1 MAAWKP
7 ARAVTLAALS
17 YAQIARLVYQM
28 RFNNRLMSER
38 EISKASSAEFDQLQ
52 KKLVPLW
59 KSIER
64 FNQDPQ
70 TIVVV
75 PSLSVDMAG
84 AGAVVQAYE
93 ERFLFLLLLL
103 RQPRARLIYVTSR
116 TILPSIID
124 YYLDLL
130 PGVIP
135 SHARQRLF
143 LPSPMDGSV
152 RPLSE
157 KLLERPRLIEHIR
170 SLIMDPD
177 RAHLVPFNTTNR
189 EKELALRLGI
199 PMYGADPKFFPLGTK
214 SGCRKIF
221 VEENVPHPLGYENLG
236 SKEDLIE
243 AIAQMRAKKPSIK
256 QVLVKLNEGVSGE
269 GNAVVDLTGLPPSFA
284 KATADRSVAGIGDA
298 GSRNRPRGDRDRR
311 SRLQR
316 IGDAGHRNA
325 SAGPGSSIPATTD
338 SGRAKAMLE
347 ERLRAMQFELEGITY
362 ESYMNKLQERQGVVE
377 ERIMG
382 DEFRSPSVQLRIT
395 PLGVVELLS
404 THDQLLGGPTGQS
417 YLGCVFPADTGY
429 AALITRE
436 AAKVGRRL
444 AKEGVIGRFAL
455 DFVVVRTNG
464 KWEPYA
470 IEINLRKGGTT
481 HPFLT
486 LQFLT
491 DGTYDPN
498 TGIFTAPNGQQK
510 FFVASDHVK
519 SPRYRTLTPDDL
531 FDIVVRHNLHFNQT
545 RQTGVVFHMMSA
557 LGELGRTGL
566 TAVGNSHEDA
576 KAMYDRAVAVLDE
589 ETRGEAAW

>member
-1 MAAWKP
+1 
-7 ARAVTLAALS
+7 
-17 YAQIARLVYQM
+17 
-28 RFNNRLMSER
+28 MSEP
-38 EISKASSAEFDQLQ
+38 EVAAESHAQFDRLQ

-59 KSIER
+59 KSIEC

-75 PSLSVDMAG
+75 PSLSVEMAG

-103 RQPRARLIYVTSR
+103 RQPRARLIYVTSQ

-135 SHARQRLF
+135 SHARPRLF
-143 LPSPMDGSV
+143 LLSPLDASV
-152 RPLSE
+152 RPLTE
-157 KLLERPRLIEHIR
+157 KLLERPRLIERIR
-170 SLIMDPD
+170 SLISDPD
-177 RAHLVPFNTTNR
+177 RAHLVPYNTTNR
-189 EKELALRLGI
+189 EKELALQLGI
-199 PMYGADPKFFPLGTK
+199 PMYGADPVYFPLGTK

-221 VEENVPHPLGYENLG
+221 MEEDVAHPLGHENLS
-236 SKEDLIE
+236 SKEEVIG
-243 AIAQMRAKKPSIK
+243 AITQMRARKPSIK

-269 GNAVVDLTGLPPSFA
+269 GNALVDLTGLPSP
-284 KATADRSVAGIGDA
+284 GD
-298 GSRNRPRGDRDRR
+298 SKE
-311 SRLQR
+311 
-316 IGDAGHRNA
+316 
-325 SAGPGSSIPATTD
+325 
-338 SGRAKAMLE
+338 RAAID
-347 ERLRAMQFELEGITY
+347 ERLGRMQFELKGTSYDGYMKKLHERKGI
-362 ESYMNKLQERQGVVE
+362 VE

-395 PLGVVELLS
+395 PLGAVELLS
-404 THDQLLGGPTGQS
+404 THDQLLGGPSGQS
-417 YLGCVFPADTGY
+417 YLGCAFPAETGY
-429 AALITRE
+429 AGSITRE
-436 AAKVGRRL
+436 AAKVGKRL

-455 DFVVVRTNG
+455 DFVVVRSNG

-491 DGTYDPN
+491 DGRYDPQ
-498 TGIFTAPNGQQK
+498 TAIFTAPSGQQK
-510 FFVASDHVK
+510 FFVASDHVE

-531 FDIVVRHNLHFNQT
+531 FDIVVRHNLHFDQT

-566 TAVGNSHEDA
+566 TAVGNSHEEA
-576 KAMYDRAVAVLDE
+576 RELYSRAVAVLDQ
-589 ETRGEAAW
+589 ETQSG

>member
-1 MAAWKP
+1 
-7 ARAVTLAALS
+7 
-17 YAQIARLVYQM
+17 
-28 RFNNRLMSER
+28 MSER
-38 EISKASSAEFDQLQ
+38 KVPTDLQAEFDRLQ

-75 PSLSVDMAG
+75 PSMSIDAISS
-84 AGAVVQAYE
+84 GAVMQAYE

-103 RQPRARLIYVTSR
+103 RQPRAQLIYVTSQ
-116 TILPSIID
+116 TILPSIIE

-130 PGVIP
+130 PGVIA

-143 LPSPMDGSV
+143 LLSPLDGSV
-152 RPLSE
+152 RALSD
-157 KLLERPRLIEHIR
+157 KLLARPRLIERIR

-199 PMYGADPKFFPLGTK
+199 PMYGADPKYFSLGTK

-221 VEENVPHPLGYENLG
+221 TDENVPHPLGHENIG

-243 AIAQMRAKKPSIK
+243 AIAQMRARKPAIK

-269 GNAVVDLTGLPPSFA
+269 GNAVIDLTGLPA
-284 KATADRSVAGIGDA
+284 VAGIGDA
-298 GSRNRPRGDRDRR
+298 GSRNRPRGGRDRR

-316 IGDAGHRNA
+316 IGDAGHKDA
-325 SAGPGSSIPATTD
+325 SVRTGSPIPATT
-338 SGRAKAMLE
+338 SKEERAMSE
-347 ERLRAMQFELEGITY
+347 ERLRAMQFESQGVTY
-362 ESYMNKLQERQGVVE
+362 DNYMQKLQERQAVVE
-377 ERIMG
+377 ERIAG
-382 DEFRSPSVQLRIT
+382 EEFRSPSVQLRIT
-395 PLGVVELLS
+395 PLGAVELLS
-404 THDQLLGGPTGQS
+404 THDQLLGGPSGQS

-429 AALITRE
+429 AGLITRE
-436 AAKVGRRL
+436 AAKIGKRL

-455 DFVVVRTNG
+455 DFVVVRSNG

-491 DGTYDPN
+491 DGTYDPD

-510 FFVASDHVK
+510 FFVASDHVE
-519 SPRYRTLTPDDL
+519 SPAYRTLTPDDL
-531 FDIVVRHNLHFNQT
+531 FDIAVRRNLHFDQT

-566 TAVGNSHEDA
+566 TAVGNSHDDA
-576 KAMYDRAVAVLDE
+576 KATYDRAVAVLDE
-589 ETRGEAAW
+589 ETSGEVQ

>member
-1 MAAWKP
+1 
-7 ARAVTLAALS
+7 
-17 YAQIARLVYQM
+17 M
-28 RFNNRLMSER
+28 RFNNALMPEGRITADSQ
-38 EISKASSAEFDQLQ
+38 AEFDQLQ

-75 PSLSVDMAG
+75 PSMSIDAIG
-84 AGAVVQAYE
+84 SGAVMQAYE

-103 RQPRARLIYVTSR
+103 RQPRARLIYVTSQ

-135 SHARQRLF
+135 SHARPRLF
-143 LPSPMDGSV
+143 LLSPLDGSV
-152 RPLSE
+152 RPLSD
-157 KLLERPRLIEHIR
+157 KLLARPRLIERIR

-199 PMYGADPKFFPLGTK
+199 PMYGADPKFFALGTK

-221 VEENVPHPLGYENLG
+221 MEENVPHPLGYENLS
-236 SKEDLIE
+236 SKEDVVK
-243 AIAQMRAKKPSIK
+243 AIAQMRARKPSIK
-256 QVLVKLNEGVSGE
+256 QVMVKLNEGVSGE
-269 GNAVVDLTGLPPSFA
+269 GNAVIDLTGLPA
-284 KATADRSVAGIGDA
+284 
-298 GSRNRPRGDRDRR
+298 
-311 SRLQR
+311 
-316 IGDAGHRNA
+316 
-325 SAGPGSSIPATTD
+325 PGNS
-338 SGRAKAMLE
+338 KEVAMLE
-347 ERLRAMQFELEGITY
+347 ARLRAMQFELEGVTY
-362 ESYMNKLQERQGVVE
+362 DSYMKNLEERKAVVE

-382 DEFRSPSVQLRIT
+382 EEFRSPSVQLRIT
-395 PLGVVELLS
+395 PLGAVDLLS
-404 THDQLLGGPTGQS
+404 THDQLLGGPSGQS

-429 AALITRE
+429 ATLITRE

-444 AKEGVIGRFAL
+444 ANEGVIGRFAL
-455 DFVVVRTNG
+455 DFVVVRSNG

-491 DGTYDPN
+491 DGTYDSE
-498 TGIFTAPNGQQK
+498 TAIFTAPNGQEK
-510 FFVASDHVK
+510 FFVASDHVE
-519 SPRYRTLTPDDL
+519 SPSYRTLTPDDL
-531 FDIVVRHNLHFNQT
+531 FDIVVRHKLHFGQT

-557 LGELGRTGL
+557 LGELGRMGL
-566 TAVGNSHEDA
+566 TAVGNSHEEA
-576 KAMYDRAVAVLDE
+576 RATYDRAIAVLDE
-589 ETRGEAAW
+589 ETHGEAQPATAKP

>member
-1 MAAWKP
+1 
-7 ARAVTLAALS
+7 
-17 YAQIARLVYQM
+17 
-28 RFNNRLMSER
+28 MSER
-38 EISKASSAEFDQLQ
+38 NVAADSQADFDRLQ

-75 PSLSVDMAG
+75 PSMSIDAISS
-84 AGAVVQAYE
+84 GAVMQAYE

-103 RQPRARLIYVTSR
+103 RQPRARLIYVTSQ

-124 YYLDLL
+124 YYLGLL

-135 SHARQRLF
+135 SHARRRLF
-143 LPSPMDGSV
+143 LISPLDLSV
-152 RPLSE
+152 RPLSD

-189 EKELALRLGI
+189 EKELAVQLGI

-214 SGCRKIF
+214 SGCRTIF
-221 VEENVPHPLGYENLG
+221 MEENVPHPLGVENLG
-236 SKEDLIE
+236 SKEELIE
-243 AIAQMRAKKPSIK
+243 AIAQMRARKPSMK
-256 QVLVKLNEGVSGE
+256 QALVKLNEGVSGE
-269 GNAVVDLTGLPPSFA
+269 GNAVIDLTGLPAP
-284 KATADRSVAGIGDA
+284 GDSKEK
-298 GSRNRPRGDRDRR
+298 G
-311 SRLQR
+311 
-316 IGDAGHRNA
+316 
-325 SAGPGSSIPATTD
+325 
-338 SGRAKAMLE
+338 MLE
-347 ERLRAMQFELEGITY
+347 ERLRAMQFELARVTY
-362 ESYMNKLQERQGVVE
+362 DSYMKKLQERKGVVE
-377 ERIMG
+377 ERILG
-382 DEFRSPSVQLRIT
+382 EEIRSPSVQLRVT
-395 PLGVVELLS
+395 PLGAVELLS
-404 THDQLLGGPTGQS
+404 THDQLLGGPSGQS
-417 YLGCVFPADTGY
+417 YLGCAFPADPGY

-436 AAKVGRRL
+436 AAKVGKRL

-455 DFVVVRTNG
+455 DFVVVRSNG

-491 DGTYDPN
+491 DGCYNPD

-510 FFVASDHVK
+510 FFVASDHVE
-519 SPRYRTLTPDDL
+519 SQSYRTLTPDDL
-531 FDIVVRHNLHFNQT
+531 FDIVVRHDLHFDQT

-576 KAMYDRAVAVLDE
+576 KATYERAVTVLE
-589 ETRGEAAW
+589 QETRNPTP

>member
-1 MAAWKP
+1 
-7 ARAVTLAALS
+7 
-17 YAQIARLVYQM
+17 
-28 RFNNRLMSER
+28 MSER
-38 EISKASSAEFDQLQ
+38 KIVTDSQDEFDQLQ

-64 FNQDPQ
+64 LNQDPQ

-75 PSLSVDMAG
+75 PSMSIDAIG
-84 AGAVVQAYE
+84 SGAVMQAYE

-103 RQPRARLIYVTSR
+103 RQPRARLIYVTSQ
-116 TILPSIID
+116 TILPNIID

-135 SHARQRLF
+135 SHARPRLF
-143 LPSPMDGSV
+143 LIAPLDGSA
-152 RPLSE
+152 RPLSD
-157 KLLERPRLIEHIR
+157 KLLDRPRLIERIR

-199 PMYGADPKFFPLGTK
+199 PMYGADPKFFSLGTK
-214 SGCRKIF
+214 SGCRQIF
-221 VEENVPHPLGYENLG
+221 MEENVPHPLGCENIG
-236 SKEDLIE
+236 SEEELIDS
-243 AIAQMRAKKPSIK
+243 IAEMRTQKPSIK

-269 GNAVVDLTGLPPSFA
+269 GNAIVDVKGLP
-284 KATADRSVAGIGDA
+284 SVAGGGDP
-298 GSRNRPRGDRDRR
+298 GK
-311 SRLQR
+311 QR
-316 IGDAGHRNA
+316 AL
-325 SAGPGSSIPATTD
+325 
-338 SGRAKAMLE
+338 LE
-347 ERLRAMQFELEGITY
+347 ERLRAIQFESEGVTY
-362 ESYMNKLQERQGVVE
+362 DSYMKNLEERKAVVE

-382 DEFRSPSVQLRIT
+382 EEFRSPSVQLRIT
-395 PLGVVELLS
+395 PLGAVDLLS
-404 THDQLLGGPTGQS
+404 THDQLLGGPSGQS

-429 AALITRE
+429 AAIITRE
-436 AAKVGRRL
+436 AGKVGRRL
-444 AKEGVIGRFAL
+444 AKEGVIGRLAL
-455 DFVVVRTNG
+455 DFVVVRSNG

-491 DGTYDPN
+491 DGIYDPD
-498 TGIFTAPNGQQK
+498 TAIFTAPNGRQK
-510 FFVASDHVK
+510 FFVASDHVE

-531 FDIVVRHNLHFNQT
+531 FDIVVRHNLHFGQT

-576 KAMYDRAVAVLDE
+576 KATYDRAVDVLDE
-589 ETRGEAAW
+589 ETRE

>member
-1 MAAWKP
+1 
-7 ARAVTLAALS
+7 
-17 YAQIARLVYQM
+17 
-28 RFNNRLMSER
+28 MSER
-38 EISKASSAEFDQLQ
+38 NIAADSQAEFDQLQ

-75 PSLSVDMAG
+75 PSMSIDAISS
-84 AGAVVQAYE
+84 GAVMQAYE

-103 RQPRARLIYVTSR
+103 RQPRARLIYVTSQ

-124 YYLDLL
+124 YYLSLL

-143 LPSPMDGSV
+143 LISPLDLSV
-152 RPLSE
+152 RPLSD
-157 KLLERPRLIEHIR
+157 KLLERPRLMERIR
-170 SLIMDPD
+170 SLIIDPD

-189 EKELALRLGI
+189 EKELALRLGV
-199 PMYGADPKFFPLGTK
+199 PMYGADPKLFPLGTK

-221 VEENVPHPLGYENLG
+221 MEENVPHPLGVENLG
-236 SKEDLIE
+236 SKEELIE
-243 AIAQMRAKKPSIK
+243 AIGQIRAKKPSMK

-269 GNAVVDLTGLPPSFA
+269 GNAVIDLTGLPAP
-284 KATADRSVAGIGDA
+284 GD
-298 GSRNRPRGDRDRR
+298 SKE
-311 SRLQR
+311 
-316 IGDAGHRNA
+316 
-325 SAGPGSSIPATTD
+325 
-338 SGRAKAMLE
+338 KAMLE
-347 ERLRAMQFELEGITY
+347 ERLRAMQFELARVTY
-362 ESYMNKLQERQGVVE
+362 DSYMTKLRERRGVVE
-377 ERIMG
+377 ERIIG
-382 DEFRSPSVQLRIT
+382 EEIRSPSVQLRVT

-404 THDQLLGGPTGQS
+404 THDQLLGGPSGQS
-417 YLGCVFPADTGY
+417 YLGCVFPADAGY

-436 AAKVGRRL
+436 AAKVGKRL

-455 DFVVVRTNG
+455 DFVVVRSNG

-491 DGTYDPN
+491 DGCYNSETA
-498 TGIFTAPNGQQK
+498 IFTAPNGQQK
-510 FFVASDHVK
+510 FFVASDHVE
-519 SPRYRTLTPDDL
+519 SPSYRTLTPDDL
-531 FDIVVRHNLHFNQT
+531 FDIVVRHDLHFDQT

-566 TAVGNSHEDA
+566 TAVGNSHKDA
-576 KAMYDRAVAVLDE
+576 KATYERAVAVLNQ
-589 ETRGEAAW
+589 ETVAGGGNPG

>member
-1 MAAWKP
+1 M
-7 ARAVTLAALS
+7 
-17 YAQIARLVYQM
+17 
-28 RFNNRLMSER
+28 N
-38 EISKASSAEFDQLQ
+38 SSVPDTQNEFDQLQ
-52 KKLVPLW
+52 KKLGPLW

-75 PSLSVDMAG
+75 PSMSIDAINS
-84 AGAVVQAYE
+84 GAVMQAYE

-103 RQPRARLIYVTSR
+103 RQPRARLVYVTSQ

-124 YYLDLL
+124 YYLALL

-135 SHARQRLF
+135 SHARPRLF
-143 LPSPMDGSV
+143 LPSPIDRSV

-157 KLLERPRLIEHIR
+157 KLLDRPRLIEHIR

-199 PMYGADPKFFPLGTK
+199 PMYGADPKFFHMGTK

-221 VEENVPHPLGYENLG
+221 MEEDIPHPLGHENIG
-236 SKEDLIE
+236 NNEDLLN
-243 AIAQMRAKKPSIK
+243 AIAQMRARKPSIK
-256 QVLVKLNEGVSGE
+256 QVMVKLNEGVSGE
-269 GNAVVDLTGLPPSFA
+269 GNAIIDLTGLAPESGSGDPGRY
-284 KATADRSVAGIGDA
+284 KAT
-298 GSRNRPRGDRDRR
+298 
-311 SRLQR
+311 
-316 IGDAGHRNA
+316 
-325 SAGPGSSIPATTD
+325 
-338 SGRAKAMLE
+338 LE
-347 ERLRAMQFELEGITY
+347 ERLRGMKFEAEGATY
-362 ESYMNKLQERQGVVE
+362 DSYMKKLKERQGVVE

-382 DEFRSPSVQLRIT
+382 EEFRSPSVQLRVT
-395 PLGVVELLS
+395 PLGKVELLS
-404 THDQLLGGPTGQS
+404 THDQLLGGPSGQS
-417 YLGCVFPADTGY
+417 YLGCVFPADTAY
-429 AALITRE
+429 AGLITHE

-455 DFVVVRTNG
+455 DFVVVRSKNG
-464 KWEPYA
+464 KWDPYA

-491 DGTYDPN
+491 DGTYNPD

-510 FFVASDHVK
+510 FFVASDHLE

-531 FDIVVRHNLHFNQT
+531 FDVVVRHNLHFGQT

-576 KAMYDRAVAVLDE
+576 KAMYDRAVAVLDA
-589 ETRGEAAW
+589 ETRDESG

>member
-1 MAAWKP
+1 
-7 ARAVTLAALS
+7 
-17 YAQIARLVYQM
+17 
-28 RFNNRLMSER
+28 MSEGKVAAD
-38 EISKASSAEFDQLQ
+38 SQAEFDQLQ
-52 KKLVPLW
+52 KKLIPLW
-59 KSIER
+59 KSIEH

-75 PSLSVDMAG
+75 PSMSIDAIGSGTLM
-84 AGAVVQAYE
+84 QAYE

-103 RQPRARLIYVTSR
+103 RQPRARLIYVTSQM
-116 TILPSIID
+116 ILPNIID

-135 SHARQRLF
+135 SHARPRLF
-143 LPSPMDGSV
+143 LIAPLDGSA
-152 RPLSE
+152 RPLSD
-157 KLLERPRLIEHIR
+157 KLLDRPRLIERIR
-170 SLIMDPD
+170 SLIMDPA
-177 RAHLVPFNTTNR
+177 RAHLVPFNTTDR

-199 PMYGADPKFFPLGTK
+199 PMYGADPKFFSLGTK

-221 VEENVPHPLGYENLG
+221 MEENVPHPLGYEDLG
-236 SKEDLIE
+236 SKEEVIK
-243 AIAQMRAKKPSIK
+243 AIAQMRAKKPSIQ
-256 QVLVKLNEGVSGE
+256 QVLLKLNEGVSGE
-269 GNAVVDLTGLPPSFA
+269 GNAIIDLTGLPPPGNS
-284 KATADRSVAGIGDA
+284 KELSV
-298 GSRNRPRGDRDRR
+298 
-311 SRLQR
+311 
-316 IGDAGHRNA
+316 
-325 SAGPGSSIPATTD
+325 
-338 SGRAKAMLE
+338 LE
-347 ERLRAMQFELEGITY
+347 ERLRAMKFELPDVTY
-362 ESYMNKLQERQGVVE
+362 ESYMQKLEERAAVVE

-382 DEFRSPSVQLRIT
+382 EEFRSPSVQLRIT
-395 PLGVVELLS
+395 PLGAVDLLS
-404 THDQLLGGPTGQS
+404 THDQLLGGPSGQS

-436 AAKVGRRL
+436 AAKIGRRL

-455 DFVVVRTNG
+455 DFVVVRSSG

-491 DGTYDPN
+491 DGTYDPD
-498 TGIFTAPNGQQK
+498 TAIFTAPNGRQK
-510 FFVASDHVK
+510 FFVASDHVE

-531 FDIVVRHNLHFNQT
+531 FDIVVRHNLHFGQT

-576 KAMYDRAVAVLDE
+576 KATYDRAVAVLDE
-589 ETRGEAAW
+589 ETRCEIV

>member
-1 MAAWKP
+1 
-7 ARAVTLAALS
+7 
-17 YAQIARLVYQM
+17 
-28 RFNNRLMSER
+28 MSE
-38 EISKASSAEFDQLQ
+38 SKLVMDSQAEFDRLQ

-75 PSLSVDMAG
+75 PSMSIDAIGSGTLM
-84 AGAVVQAYE
+84 QAYE

-103 RQPRARLIYVTSR
+103 RQPRARLIYVTSQM
-116 TILPSIID
+116 ILPNIID

-135 SHARQRLF
+135 SHARPRLF
-143 LPSPMDGSV
+143 LIAPLDGSA
-152 RPLSE
+152 RPLSD
-157 KLLERPRLIEHIR
+157 KLLDRPRLIERIR
-170 SLIMDPD
+170 SLIMDPA
-177 RAHLVPFNTTNR
+177 RAHLVPFNTTSR

-199 PMYGADPKFFPLGTK
+199 PMYGADPKFFFLGTK

-221 VEENVPHPLGYENLG
+221 MEENVPHPLGHENLG

-243 AIAQMRAKKPSIK
+243 AIAQMRAKEPSIK

-269 GNAVVDLTGLPPSFA
+269 GNAVVDLRGLPPVGA
-284 KATADRSVAGIGDA
+284 LAGTLEGRA
-298 GSRNRPRGDRDRR
+298 P
-311 SRLQR
+311 
-316 IGDAGHRNA
+316 A
-325 SAGPGSSIPATTD
+325 SPGGPASQSSALHGE
-338 SGRAKAMLE
+338 SGREQAMLE
-347 ERLRAMQFELEGITY
+347 ERLRAMQFELEGVTY
-362 ESYMNKLQERQGVVE
+362 DSYMKKLQERKGVVE

-382 DEFRSPSVQLRIT
+382 EEFRSPSVQLRIT
-395 PLGVVELLS
+395 PLGKVELLS
-404 THDQLLGGPTGQS
+404 THDQLLGGPSGQS
-417 YLGCVFPADTGY
+417 YLGCVFPADKGY
-429 AALITRE
+429 ARRITRE

-455 DFVVVRTNG
+455 DFVVVRSNG

-491 DGTYDPN
+491 DGKYDPE
-498 TGIFTAPNGQQK
+498 TAIFTAPNGRQK
-510 FFVASDHVK
+510 FFVASDHVE
-519 SPRYRTLTPDDL
+519 SPAYRTLTPDDL
-531 FDIVVRHNLHFNQT
+531 FDIVVRHNLHFGQT

-566 TAVGNSHEDA
+566 TAVGNSREEA
-576 KAMYDRAVAVLDE
+576 RATYDRAVAVLNE
-589 ETRGEAAW
+589 ETNGDTPR

>member
-1 MAAWKP
+1 M
-7 ARAVTLAALS
+7 
-17 YAQIARLVYQM
+17 
-28 RFNNRLMSER
+28 N
-38 EISKASSAEFDQLQ
+38 SSIPDSQTEFDRLQ
-52 KKLVPLW
+52 KKLMPLW
-59 KSIER
+59 KSIKR

-75 PSLSVDMAG
+75 PSMSIDAIDS
-84 AGAVVQAYE
+84 GAVMQAYE

-103 RQPRARLIYVTSR
+103 RQPRARLIYVTSQ

-143 LPSPMDGSV
+143 LLSPMDGSV
-152 RPLSE
+152 RPLSD
-157 KLLERPRLIEHIR
+157 KLLERPRLTERIR
-170 SLIMDPD
+170 SLIMDPN

-214 SGCRKIF
+214 SGCRRIF
-221 VEENVPHPLGYENLG
+221 IEENVPHPLGRENIG
-236 SKEDLIE
+236 SEEQLID
-243 AIAQMRAKKPSIK
+243 AIAEMLATRPSIK
-256 QVLVKLNEGVSGE
+256 QVMVKLNEGVSGE
-269 GNAVVDLTGLPPSFA
+269 GNAVIDLSGLAP
-284 KATADRSVAGIGDA
+284 VAGGGPSPVASAEAGDA
-298 GSRNRPRGDRDRR
+298 GN
-311 SRLQR
+311 QR
-316 IGDAGHRNA
+316 AVIG
-325 SAGPGSSIPATTD
+325 
-338 SGRAKAMLE
+338 
-347 ERLRAMQFELEGITY
+347 ERLRAMKFESQGVTFG
-362 ESYMNKLQERQGVVE
+362 SYMDKLRERKGVVE

-382 DEFRSPSVQLRIT
+382 QEFRSPSVQLRVT
-395 PLGVVELLS
+395 PLGKVELLS
-404 THDQLLGGPTGQS
+404 THDQLLGGPSGQS
-417 YLGCVFPADTGY
+417 YLGCVFPADIAY
-429 AALITRE
+429 AGLISKE
-436 AAKVGRRL
+436 AIKVGKRL

-455 DFVVVRTNG
+455 DFVVVRSKSG

-491 DGTYDPN
+491 DGTYNPE
-498 TGIFTAPNGQQK
+498 TGVFTAPSGQHK
-510 FFVASDHVK
+510 FFVASDHVE

-531 FDIVVRHNLHFNQT
+531 FDIVVRHNLHFDQT

-576 KAMYDRAVAVLDE
+576 KATYDRAVTVLDE
-589 ETRGEAAW
+589 ETR

>member
-1 MAAWKP
+1 
-7 ARAVTLAALS
+7 
-17 YAQIARLVYQM
+17 M

-38 EISKASSAEFDQLQ
+38 KISKAGSAEFDRLQ

-75 PSLSVDMAG
+75 PSMSIDAIDS
-84 AGAVVQAYE
+84 GAVIQAYE

-157 KLLERPRLIEHIR
+157 KLLERPRLIERIR

-189 EKELALRLGI
+189 EKDLALQLGI

-214 SGCRKIF
+214 SVCRKIF
-221 VEENVPHPLGYENLG
+221 MDEDVPYPLGREDIG
-236 SKEDLIE
+236 TKEDLVD
-243 AIAQMRAKKPSIK
+243 AIAQMRRTKPSIREAM
-256 QVLVKLNEGVSGE
+256 VKLNEGVSGD
-269 GNAVVDLTGLPPSFA
+269 GNAVIDLTELPAPGDS
-284 KATADRSVAGIGDA
+284 KEVA
-298 GSRNRPRGDRDRR
+298 
-311 SRLQR
+311 RLE
-316 IGDAGHRNA
+316 D
-325 SAGPGSSIPATTD
+325 
-338 SGRAKAMLE
+338 
-347 ERLRAMQFELEGITY
+347 RLRAMMFELPRTTY
-362 ESYMNKLQERQGVVE
+362 ESYMQKLQERKGVVE
-377 ERIMG
+377 ERITG
-382 DEFRSPSVQLRIT
+382 QEFRSPSVQLRVT
-395 PLGVVELLS
+395 PLGKVELLS
-404 THDQLLGGPTGQS
+404 THDQLLGGPSGQS
-417 YLGCVFPADTGY
+417 YLGCVFPADTAY
-429 AALITRE
+429 APLITRE
-436 AAKVGRRL
+436 AEKVGKRL

-455 DFVVVRTNG
+455 DFVVVRGKNG

-491 DGTYDPN
+491 DGTYDPE

-510 FFVASDHVK
+510 FFVASDHVE

-531 FDIVVRHNLHFNQT
+531 FDIVVRHNLHFDQT

-566 TAVGNSHEDA
+566 TAVGNSHADA
-576 KAMYDRAVAVLDE
+576 KATYERAVAVLDE
-589 ETRGEAAW
+589 ETGKLA

>member
-1 MAAWKP
+1 
-7 ARAVTLAALS
+7 V
-17 YAQIARLVYQM
+17 
-28 RFNNRLMSER
+28 SER
-38 EISKASSAEFDQLQ
+38 ISNSQDQFDQLQ

-64 FNQDPQ
+64 FSQDPQ

-75 PSLSVDMAG
+75 PSMSIDAISS
-84 AGAVVQAYE
+84 GAVMQAYE

-103 RQPRARLIYVTSR
+103 RQPRARLIYVTSQ

-143 LPSPMDGSV
+143 LLSPLDGSV
-152 RPLSE
+152 RPLSD
-157 KLLERPRLIEHIR
+157 KLLDRPRLIERIR
-170 SLIMDPD
+170 SLIMDPN

-221 VEENVPHPLGYENLG
+221 MEEDVPHPLGHENLG
-236 SKEDLIE
+236 SKEDVLG
-243 AIAQMRAKKPSIK
+243 AIAQMRSKKPSIK

-269 GNAVVDLTGLPPSFA
+269 GNAVVDLSGLPVP
-284 KATADRSVAGIGDA
+284 GD
-298 GSRNRPRGDRDRR
+298 SKE
-311 SRLQR
+311 Q
-316 IGDAGHRNA
+316 
-325 SAGPGSSIPATTD
+325 
-338 SGRAKAMLE
+338 AMLE
-347 ERLRAMQFELEGITY
+347 ERLRGMQFELKGITY
-362 ESYMNKLQERQGVVE
+362 DSYMEKLHERKGIVE

-382 DEFRSPSVQLRIT
+382 DEFRSPSVQLRVT
-395 PLGVVELLS
+395 PLGSVELLS
-404 THDQLLGGPTGQS
+404 THDQLLGGPSGQS
-417 YLGCVFPADTGY
+417 YLGCVFPADSGY

-436 AAKVGRRL
+436 AAKIGKRL
-444 AKEGVIGRFAL
+444 AKEGVLGRFAL
-455 DFVVVRTNG
+455 DFVVVRSNG

-491 DGTYDPN
+491 DGTYN
-498 TGIFTAPNGQQK
+498 AETAIFTAPSGQQK
-510 FFVASDHVK
+510 FFVASDHVE
-519 SPRYRTLTPDDL
+519 SPLYRTLTPDDL
-531 FDIVVRHNLHFNQT
+531 FDIVVRHNLHFDQT

-576 KAMYDRAVAVLDE
+576 KTTYNRAVAVLDE
-589 ETRGEAAW
+589 EAGKS

>member
-1 MAAWKP
+1 MD
-7 ARAVTLAALS
+7 S
-17 YAQIARLVYQM
+17 Q
-28 RFNNRLMSER
+28 
-38 EISKASSAEFDQLQ
+38 AEFNRLQ

-64 FNQDPQ
+64 FSQDPQ

-75 PSLSVDMAG
+75 PSMSVDAISS
-84 AGAVVQAYE
+84 GAVMQAYE

-103 RQPRARLIYVTSR
+103 RQPRARLIYVTSQ

-143 LPSPMDGSV
+143 LLSPMDGSV
-152 RPLSE
+152 RPLSD
-157 KLLERPRLIEHIR
+157 KLLARPRLIERIR

-199 PMYGADPKFFPLGTK
+199 PMYGADPKFFPMGTK

-221 VEENVPHPLGYENLG
+221 TEENVPHPLGHEDIG
-236 SKEDLIE
+236 SEEELLN
-243 AIAQMRAKKPSIK
+243 AITQMRARKPSIE
-256 QVLVKLNEGVSGE
+256 QVMVKLDEGVSGE
-269 GNAVVDLTGLPPSFA
+269 GNAIVDLNALP
-284 KATADRSVAGIGDA
+284 V
-298 GSRNRPRGDRDRR
+298 
-311 SRLQR
+311 
-316 IGDAGHRNA
+316 
-325 SAGPGSSIPATTD
+325 PGSS
-338 SGRAKAMLE
+338 KEVAMLQ
-347 ERLRAMQFELEGITY
+347 ERLRSMQFELEGVTY
-362 ESYMNKLQERQGVVE
+362 DSYMSKLQERKAVVE

-382 DEFRSPSVQLRIT
+382 EEFRSPSVQLRVT
-395 PLGVVELLS
+395 PLGAVELLS
-404 THDQLLGGPTGQS
+404 THDQLLGGPSGQS

-455 DFVVVRTNG
+455 DFVVLRSNG

-491 DGTYDPN
+491 DGTYDPD
-498 TGIFTAPNGQQK
+498 TAIFTAPNGRQK
-510 FFVASDHVK
+510 FFVASDHVE
-519 SPRYRTLTPDDL
+519 SPQYRTLTPDDL
-531 FDIVVRHNLHFNQT
+531 FDIVVRHNLHFGQT
-545 RQTGVVFHMMSA
+545 RQTGVLFHMMSA
-557 LGELGRTGL
+557 LGELGRMGL
-566 TAVGNSHEDA
+566 TAVGNSHEEA
-576 KAMYDRAVAVLDE
+576 KATYDRAIAVLNE
-589 ETRGEAAW
+589 ETGGEAQ

>member
-1 MAAWKP
+1 MPEPKVA
-7 ARAVTLAALS
+7 TES
-17 YAQIARLVYQM
+17 QDQ
-28 RFNNRLMSER
+28 
-38 EISKASSAEFDQLQ
+38 FDQLQ

-59 KSIER
+59 KSIQS

-75 PSLSVDMAG
+75 PSMSIDLAG

-93 ERFLFLLLLL
+93 ERYLFLLLLL
-103 RQPRARLIYVTSR
+103 RQPRARLIYVTSQ

-143 LPSPMDGSV
+143 LLAPLDASV

-157 KLLERPRLIEHIR
+157 KLLERPRLIERIR
-170 SLIMDPD
+170 SLISDPD

-221 VEENVPHPLGYENLG
+221 LEEDVAHPLGYENVA
-236 SKEDLIE
+236 SKDDLIQ
-243 AIAQMRAKKPSIK
+243 AITQMRARKPSIK

-269 GNAVVDLTGLPPSFA
+269 GNALVDLTGLP
-284 KATADRSVAGIGDA
+284 RSGDTNERPGIED
-298 GSRNRPRGDRDRR
+298 
-311 SRLQR
+311 
-316 IGDAGHRNA
+316 
-325 SAGPGSSIPATTD
+325 
-338 SGRAKAMLE
+338 
-347 ERLRAMQFELEGITY
+347 RLRAMQFELKGITY
-362 ESYMNKLQERQGVVE
+362 DSYMKKLEERKGIVE
-377 ERIMG
+377 ERITG
-382 DEFRSPSVQLRIT
+382 EEFRSPSVQLRVT
-395 PLGVVELLS
+395 PLGSVELLS
-404 THDQLLGGPTGQS
+404 THDQLLGGPSGQS
-417 YLGCVFPADTGY
+417 YLGCAFPADTGY
-429 AALITRE
+429 ASLITQE
-436 AAKVGRRL
+436 AAKVGKRL

-455 DFVVVRTNG
+455 DFVVVRSNG

-491 DGTYDPN
+491 DGTYDPQSA
-498 TGIFTAPNGQQK
+498 IFTAPNGQQK
-510 FFVASDHVK
+510 FFVASDHVE
-519 SPRYRTLTPDDL
+519 SPLYRTLTPDDL

-566 TAVGNSHEDA
+566 TAVGNSHEEA
-576 KAMYDRAVAVLDE
+576 RTTYARAVAVLDK
-589 ETRGEAAW
+589 EAQGG

>member
-1 MAAWKP
+1 MLSVLSMNSL
-7 ARAVTLAALS
+7 VTDS
-17 YAQIARLVYQM
+17 Q
-28 RFNNRLMSER
+28 
-38 EISKASSAEFDQLQ
+38 AEFDQLQ

-75 PSLSVDMAG
+75 PSMSIDAISS
-84 AGAVVQAYE
+84 GAVMQAYE

-103 RQPRARLIYVTSR
+103 RQPRARLIYVTSQ

-124 YYLDLL
+124 YYLSLL

-143 LPSPMDGSV
+143 LISPLDLSV
-152 RPLSE
+152 RPLSD
-157 KLLERPRLIEHIR
+157 KLLERPRLMERIR

-189 EKELALRLGI
+189 EKELALHLGI

-221 VEENVPHPLGYENLG
+221 MEEKVPHPLGVENLG
-236 SKEDLIE
+236 SKEELIE
-243 AIAQMRAKKPSIK
+243 AIAKMRARKPSIK

-269 GNAVVDLTGLPPSFA
+269 GNAVIDLTGLPP
-284 KATADRSVAGIGDA
+284 VAG
-298 GSRNRPRGDRDRR
+298 
-311 SRLQR
+311 
-316 IGDAGHRNA
+316 
-325 SAGPGSSIPATTD
+325 SADPG
-338 SGRAKAMLE
+338 REKAMLE
-347 ERLRAMQFELEGITY
+347 ERLRGMQFELARVTY
-362 ESYMNKLQERQGVVE
+362 DSYMKKLQERKGVVE

-382 DEFRSPSVQLRIT
+382 EEIRSPSVQLRVT

-404 THDQLLGGPTGQS
+404 THDQLLGGPSGQS
-417 YLGCVFPADTGY
+417 YLGCVFPADAGY

-436 AAKVGRRL
+436 AAKIGKRL

-455 DFVVVRTNG
+455 DFVVVRSNA

-491 DGTYDPN
+491 DGCYNSETA
-498 TGIFTAPNGQQK
+498 IFTAPSGQQK
-510 FFVASDHVK
+510 FFVASDHVE
-519 SPRYRTLTPDDL
+519 SPSYRTLTPDDL
-531 FDIVVRHNLHFNQT
+531 FDIVVRHDLHFDQT

-576 KAMYDRAVAVLDE
+576 KSTYERAVTVLDQ
-589 ETRGEAAW
+589 ETLAGGDDPG

>member
-1 MAAWKP
+1 MP
-7 ARAVTLAALS
+7 DS
-17 YAQIARLVYQM
+17 Q
-28 RFNNRLMSER
+28 
-38 EISKASSAEFDQLQ
+38 AEFDRLQ

-59 KSIER
+59 KSIEH

-75 PSLSVDMAG
+75 PSMSIDAVNS
-84 AGAVVQAYE
+84 GAVMQAYE

-103 RQPRARLIYVTSR
+103 RQPRARLIYVTSQ

-143 LPSPMDGSV
+143 LISPMDGSV
-152 RPLSE
+152 RPLSD
-157 KLLERPRLIEHIR
+157 KLLERPRLIERIR

-221 VEENVPHPLGYENLG
+221 MEENVPHPLGHEDIG
-236 SKEDLIE
+236 TKEDLLN
-243 AIAQMRAKKPSIK
+243 AIAQMRTQKPSIK
-256 QVLVKLNEGVSGE
+256 QGMVKLNEGVSGE
-269 GNAVVDLTGLPPSFA
+269 GNAIVDLNALPAPGNS
-284 KATADRSVAGIGDA
+284 KEPGMLQE
-298 GSRNRPRGDRDRR
+298 
-311 SRLQR
+311 RLQ
-316 IGDAGHRNA
+316 
-325 SAGPGSSIPATTD
+325 
-338 SGRAKAMLE
+338 AM
-347 ERLRAMQFELEGITY
+347 RFELEGATY
-362 ESYMNKLQERQGVVE
+362 ESYMNKLQERKAVVE
-377 ERIMG
+377 ERIVG
-382 DEFRSPSVQLRIT
+382 EEFRSPSVQLRVT
-395 PLGVVELLS
+395 PLDAVELLS
-404 THDQLLGGPTGQS
+404 THDQLLGGPSGQS

-444 AKEGVIGRFAL
+444 ANEGVIGRFAL
-455 DFVVVRTNG
+455 DFVVVRSNG

-491 DGTYDPN
+491 DGRYDPD
-498 TGIFTAPNGQQK
+498 TAIFTAPNGRHK
-510 FFVASDHVK
+510 FFVASDHVE

-531 FDIVVRHNLHFNQT
+531 FDIVVRHNLHFGQT

-557 LGELGRTGL
+557 LGELGRMGL
-566 TAVGNSHEDA
+566 TAVGNSHKEA
-576 KAMYDRAVAVLDE
+576 KATYDRAVAVLNE
-589 ETRGEAAW
+589 ETSGGAPP

>member
-1 MAAWKP
+1 MSDSKLAP
-7 ARAVTLAALS
+7 ASQT
-17 YAQIARLVYQM
+17 
-28 RFNNRLMSER
+28 
-38 EISKASSAEFDQLQ
+38 EFDQLQ
-52 KKLVPLW
+52 RKLVPLW

-75 PSLSVDMAG
+75 PSMSIDAVNS
-84 AGAVVQAYE
+84 GAVMQAYE

-103 RQPRARLIYVTSR
+103 RQPRARLIYVTSQ

-124 YYLDLL
+124 YYLHLL

-143 LPSPMDGSV
+143 LPSPMDGSA
-152 RPLSE
+152 RPLTD
-157 KLLERPRLIEHIR
+157 KLLERPRLIERIR
-170 SLIMDPD
+170 SMIMDPD

-199 PMYGADPKFFPLGTK
+199 PMYGADPKFFHLGTK

-221 VEENVPHPLGYENLG
+221 IEENVPHPLGHEDIG
-236 SKEDLIE
+236 SKEDLLD
-243 AIAQMRAKKPSIK
+243 AIAQMCAKKTSIQ

-269 GNAVVDLTGLPPSFA
+269 GNAIIDLRGLAPVAGSA
-284 KATADRSVAGIGDA
+284 DLGGDKAT
-298 GSRNRPRGDRDRR
+298 
-311 SRLQR
+311 L
-316 IGDAGHRNA
+316 
-325 SAGPGSSIPATTD
+325 
-338 SGRAKAMLE
+338 K
-347 ERLRAMQFELEGITY
+347 ERLRGMKFESEKVTY
-362 ESYMNKLQERQGVVE
+362 ASYMKKLQERQGVVE

-382 DEFRSPSVQLRIT
+382 EEFRSPSVQLRVT
-395 PLGVVELLS
+395 PLGKVELLS
-404 THDQLLGGPTGQS
+404 THDQLLGGPSGQS
-417 YLGCVFPADTGY
+417 YLGCVFPADTAY
-429 AALITRE
+429 AGLITQE

-455 DFVVVRTNG
+455 DFVVVRSKNK
-464 KWEPYA
+464 KWDPYA

-491 DGTYDPN
+491 DGSYNPE

-510 FFVASDHVK
+510 FFVASDHVE

-531 FDIVVRHNLHFNQT
+531 FDIVVRHNLHFGQT

-566 TAVGNSHEDA
+566 TAVGNSRQDA
-576 KAMYDRAVAVLDE
+576 KAMYDRAIAVLDQ
-589 ETRGEAAW
+589 ETRDEPDSFKR

>member
-1 MAAWKP
+1 MDERKP
-7 ARAVTLAALS
+7 AAESGITDPG
-17 YAQIARLVYQM
+17 Y
-28 RFNNRLMSER
+28 NNR
-38 EISKASSAEFDQLQ
+38 ITNPGYSAKFDQLQ
-52 KKLVPLW
+52 KKLVSLW

-64 FNQDPQ
+64 LNQDPQ

-75 PSLSVDMAG
+75 PSMSIDAIGSG
-84 AGAVVQAYE
+84 AIMQAYE

-103 RQPRARLIYVTSR
+103 RQPRARLIYVTSQP
-116 TILPSIID
+116 ILPSIID

-143 LPSPMDGSV
+143 LIAPLDGSV
-152 RPLSE
+152 RPLSD
-157 KLLERPRLIEHIR
+157 KLLARPRLIERIR

-214 SGCRKIF
+214 SGCREIF
-221 VEENVPHPLGYENLG
+221 IQENVPHPLGYENLAT
-236 SKEDLIE
+236 KEDLID

-269 GNAVVDLTGLPPSFA
+269 GNAVVDLKGLPA
-284 KATADRSVAGIGDA
+284 AAE
-298 GSRNRPRGDRDRR
+298 
-311 SRLQR
+311 
-316 IGDAGHRNA
+316 
-325 SAGPGSSIPATTD
+325 
-338 SGRAKAMLE
+338 RALLE
-347 ERLRAMQFELEGITY
+347 ERLRGMQLESAEVTY
-362 ESYMNKLQERQGVVE
+362 DNYMEKLRERQAVVE

-382 DEFRSPSVQLRIT
+382 EEFRSPSVQLRVT
-395 PLGVVELLS
+395 PLGRVELLS
-404 THDQLLGGPTGQS
+404 THDQLLGGPYGQS

-429 AALITRE
+429 APLITRE
-436 AAKVGRRL
+436 AAKVGSRL

-455 DFVVVRTNG
+455 DFVVVRSNG

-491 DGTYDPN
+491 DGTYDAD
-498 TGIFTAPNGQQK
+498 TAIFTAPNGQQK
-510 FFVASDHVK
+510 FFVASDHVE
-519 SPRYRTLTPDDL
+519 SPQYRTLTPDDL
-531 FDIVVRHNLHFNQT
+531 FDVVVRHNLHFDQT

-557 LGELGRTGL
+557 LGELGRMGL

-576 KAMYDRAVAVLDE
+576 KAIYNRALTVLDE
-589 ETRGEAAW
+589 ETRQAPGD

>member
-1 MAAWKP
+1 MPEPK
-7 ARAVTLAALS
+7 LATES
-17 YAQIARLVYQM
+17 QDQ
-28 RFNNRLMSER
+28 
-38 EISKASSAEFDQLQ
+38 FDQLQ

-59 KSIER
+59 KSIQS

-75 PSLSVDMAG
+75 PSMSIDLAG

-93 ERFLFLLLLL
+93 ERYLFLLLLL
-103 RQPRARLIYVTSR
+103 RQPRARLIYVTSQ

-143 LPSPMDGSV
+143 LLAPLDGSV

-157 KLLERPRLIEHIR
+157 KLLERPRLIERIR
-170 SLIMDPD
+170 SLISDPD

-221 VEENVPHPLGYENLG
+221 LEEEVAHPLGYENVA
-236 SKEDLIE
+236 SKDDLIQ
-243 AIAQMRAKKPSIK
+243 AITQMRARKPSIK

-269 GNAVVDLTGLPPSFA
+269 GNALVDLTGLPRSGDPNER
-284 KATADRSVAGIGDA
+284 TA
-298 GSRNRPRGDRDRR
+298 
-311 SRLQR
+311 
-316 IGDAGHRNA
+316 
-325 SAGPGSSIPATTD
+325 
-338 SGRAKAMLE
+338 LE
-347 ERLRAMQFELEGITY
+347 DRLRGMQFELKGITHD
-362 ESYMNKLQERQGVVE
+362 SYMKKLEERKGIVE
-377 ERIMG
+377 ERITG
-382 DEFRSPSVQLRIT
+382 EEFRSPSVQLRVT
-395 PLGVVELLS
+395 PLGSVELLS
-404 THDQLLGGPTGQS
+404 THDQLLGGPSGQS
-417 YLGCVFPADTGY
+417 YLGCAFPADTGY
-429 AALITRE
+429 ASLITRE
-436 AAKVGRRL
+436 AAKVGKRL
-444 AKEGVIGRFAL
+444 AREGVIGRFAL
-455 DFVVVRTNG
+455 DFVVVRSNG
-464 KWEPYA
+464 KWDPYA

-491 DGTYDPN
+491 DGTYNPE
-498 TGIFTAPNGQQK
+498 TAVFTAPTGQQK
-510 FFVASDHVK
+510 FFVASDHVE

-531 FDIVVRHNLHFNQT
+531 FDIVVRHNLHFDQT

-566 TAVGNSHEDA
+566 TAVGNSHDEA
-576 KAMYDRAVAVLDE
+576 KATYARALAVLDQ
-589 ETRGEAAW
+589 EAQSS

>member
-1 MAAWKP
+1 M
-7 ARAVTLAALS
+7 
-17 YAQIARLVYQM
+17 
-28 RFNNRLMSER
+28 N
-38 EISKASSAEFDQLQ
+38 SSVSDSSREFDQLQ

-75 PSLSVDMAG
+75 PSMSIDAIDS
-84 AGAVVQAYE
+84 GAVIQAYE

-189 EKELALRLGI
+189 EKELALQLGI

-214 SGCRKIF
+214 SGCRQIF
-221 VEENVPHPLGYENLG
+221 IQENVPHPLGRENIS
-236 SKEDLIE
+236 SKDELIN
-243 AIAQMRAKKPSIK
+243 AIVAMRVAKPGIE
-256 QVLVKLNEGVSGE
+256 QVMVKLNEGVSGE
-269 GNAVVDLTGLPPSFA
+269 GNAVIDLRGLPSLIV
-284 KATADRSVAGIGDA
+284 KST
-298 GSRNRPRGDRDRR
+298 
-311 SRLQR
+311 
-316 IGDAGHRNA
+316 
-325 SAGPGSSIPATTD
+325 
-338 SGRAKAMLE
+338 LE
-347 ERLRAMQFELEGITY
+347 ERLRGMKFELQGATY
-362 ESYMNKLQERQGVVE
+362 DSYMKMLQERQGVVE

-382 DEFRSPSVQLRIT
+382 EEFRSPSVQLRVT
-395 PLGVVELLS
+395 PLGKVELLS

-417 YLGCVFPADTGY
+417 YLGCVFPADTAY
-429 AALITRE
+429 APLITRE
-436 AAKVGRRL
+436 AAKVGKRL
-444 AKEGVIGRFAL
+444 AREGVIGRFAL
-455 DFVVVRTNG
+455 DFVVVRAKDGT
-464 KWEPYA
+464 WEPYA

-491 DGTYDPN
+491 DGTYDTE

-510 FFVASDHVK
+510 FFVASDHVE

-531 FDIVVRHNLHFNQT
+531 FDIVVRHNLHFDQT

-566 TAVGNSHEDA
+566 TAVGNSHEEA
-576 KAMYDRAVAVLDE
+576 KELYNRAIAVLDE
-589 ETRGEAAW
+589 ETRSGVTT